1 MKNLVYIIALVFALT
16 TSAFAQSSFN
26 ESTNDGAFAPIQ
38 IAAKLGGVETTKG
51 TYDVIDNKFWSNTF
65 ALNGSDGSHTSHF
78 TISMD
83 YMNAK
88 PGRDAEVVSGN
99 WTLSVFKGGEY
110 QGLLFGDVV
119 GGYITWNYDNEE
131 NPLSRFTSV
140 KVRILGGTGVFE
152 GSIDQGATG
161 IFNSY
166 SEVGTK
172 MPAVKASLEIGF

>member
-1 MKNLVYIIALVFALT
+1 MKKLVYIFALGFVLT
-16 TSAFAQSSFN
+16 ASAFAQSSFN
-26 ESTNDGAFAPIQ
+26 ESTNNDAIAPIQ
-38 IAAKLGGVETTKG
+38 IALKLSGVETTNG

-65 ALNGSDGSHTSHF
+65 ALNGNNGTSHF

-88 PGRDAEVVSGN
+88 PGQDSEVVSGN
-99 WTLSVFKGGEY
+99 WTLVVFKGGEY
-110 QGLLFGDVV
+110 RGLLFGDVI
-119 GGYITWNYDNEE
+119 GGYIVWSYDKEE
-131 NPLSRFTSV
+131 KPLSRFTSV

-152 GSIDQGATG
+152 GSIDEGTTG

-172 MPAVKASLEIGF
+172 MPGVKASLEIGF